1 MVAVSRQ
8 YARPQA
14 PQPPAIQF
22 DAEGFVVDPCN
33 WTAET
38 SRVIAE
44 LDGVGPLGV
53 DHWRMI
59 WHLRAR
65 YLVGCSLL
73 GVRHLSEDCQA
84 RDSVRELF
92 GSCRQAW
99 RVAGLPDPGPEAKA
113 VME

>member
-1 MVAVSRQ
+1 MAAVLRE
-8 YARPQA
+8 YARYDA
-14 PQPPAIQF
+14 PPPPVLQF
-22 DAEGFVVDPCN
+22 DEQGFVVDPCS

-44 LDGVGPLGV
+44 LDGMGPLGV
-53 DHWRMI
+53 EHWRTI

-65 YLVGCSLL
+65 YLVGCALL
-73 GVRHLSEDCQA
+73 GVRRLSEDCQA

-99 RVAGLPDPGPEAKA
+99 RVAGLPDPGEEAKA
-113 VME
+113 LMD